1 MYEAAPI
8 AFKVTVLPKQIAVD
22 VELAINVGVGV
33 TENEIVVVE
42 TQPNPF
48 TPYGKSKLLAEKYIQ
63 EKLIDSAKK
72 FYIIRPCMIP
82 VKFPGFQV

>member
-42 TQPNPF
+42 TQPKPF
-48 TPYGKSKLLAEKYIQ
+48 TPVTENVEVIVGV
-63 EKLIDSAKK
+63 
-72 FYIIRPCMIP
+72 IIIEEETAA
-82 VKFPGFQV
+82 PGFHV